1 MARAGA
7 AKGATPKKRLASK
20 PQVPFARKLV
30 VNQWL
35 LSLFGVKRFEE
46 LADQLR
52 NETQEGLDEHNVHHF
67 HHALTAQHLDVR
79 LLTAELLLEYDQ
91 NIVRHTQRLN
101 ERRITRGEEPI
112 VWKYFQYLTL
122 LFTEL
127 YLDRYFHDPE
137 ALLMAL
143 NAQVLLYN
151 SDKPEAD
158 RITPFDATLEAWPQ
172 LNKLAY
178 WSATGSGKTLLM
190 HVNILQYHHYLKA
203 LGGHRL
209 ELNRILL
216 LTPNEGLSQQ
226 HLREFETAG
235 MDAELFSKDGRGL
248 FSSHAV
254 EILEVT
260 RLREETGEKTIAV
273 DSFEGNNLV
282 LVDEGHRGTSSGEEG
297 AWMRARN
304 ALCEKGF
311 SFEYSATFGQAVKGK
326 PDLIALYARS
336 TLFDYSYRY
345 FYGDGFGKDYQ
356 ILNLDEE
363 TQRSHLELYMVA
375 CLLSFF
381 QQQRLFREHE
391 AAFRPFNIEKPLW
404 IFVGGSVTASLPT
417 RDATD
422 IVEILCFLARYVA
435 DRAGSMQRIERVLHQ
450 GIETATGKNLFAGRF
465 VYLNTC
471 GLTPAQVFDETLS
484 TLFNAPGGGH
494 LSLENLKGAT
504 GELALRLGAEHEPFG
519 VINVGEDAKLL
530 KLCEEHGIATGERA
544 FSGSLFHEINKPH
557 SPVNLLIGSKKFS
570 EGWSS
575 WRVSTMGLMNVG
587 KGEGSQ
593 IIQLFG
599 RGVRLKGYGRSLKRS
614 NKAPLPAGVERPKH
628 IALLE
633 TLGIF
638 GIHADY
644 MAQFR
649 DFLEEEG
656 LPTNDDRIE
665 FLLPV
670 IKNLGM
676 QRLRMVRLKRSING
690 MNTDVV
696 DAFRT
701 LGPVPTVAKPD
712 DSSKEYLQ
720 KNQVVL
726 NWYPKIQAMR
736 SRGLQG
742 GDAESAP
749 NEAHLAPKHVA
760 FLDLD
765 RLTFELERF
774 KAERGWYN
782 LNLTRAAIEALLA
795 DQSWYKLL
803 IPAGE
808 LAFRSFE
815 NVRLWEEIA
824 LSLLKK
830 YTERYYAYRKREWEL
845 PHLEYR
851 DLEGD
856 DPNFLTLKESPDEGY
871 YRIMINKSEEEIV
884 AKLEELKQS
893 IEKGDLKHWEFRGM
907 KAIWFDHH
915 HLYQPLLALDQK
927 IVDISPAPLNK
938 GERQFVEDLKRFHD
952 GNPDFF
958 NSRKLYLLRNLSRG
972 RGVGFFEAGNFHP
985 DFILWLIEDGKQRI
999 IFVDPK
1005 GIRNLAAN
1013 DPKIQFHETIKEIEH
1028 RLNDPQVSLESF
1040 IVSNSS
1046 SAAMSLQWSM
1056 AKPEMQRRNILFQE
1070 EDGDRYVGWMLK

>member
-1 MARAGA
+1 
-7 AKGATPKKRLASK
+7 
-20 PQVPFARKLV
+20 
-30 VNQWL
+30 
-35 LSLFGVKRFEE
+35 
-46 LADQLR
+46 
-52 NETQEGLDEHNVHHF
+52 
-67 HHALTAQHLDVR
+67 
-79 LLTAELLLEYDQ
+79 
-91 NIVRHTQRLN
+91 
-101 ERRITRGEEPI
+101 
-112 VWKYFQYLTL
+112 
-122 LFTEL
+122 
-127 YLDRYFHDPE
+127 
-137 ALLMAL
+137 
-143 NAQVLLYN
+143 
-151 SDKPEAD
+151 
-158 RITPFDATLEAWPQ
+158 
-172 LNKLAY
+172 
-178 WSATGSGKTLLM
+178 
-190 HVNILQYHHYLKA
+190 
-203 LGGHRL
+203 
-209 ELNRILL
+209 
-216 LTPNEGLSQQ
+216 
-226 HLREFETAG
+226 

-356 ILNLDEE
+356 IINLDEE

-435 DRAGSMQRIERVLHQ
+435 DRAGSMQRIESVLHQ

-544 FSGSLFHEINKPH
+544 FSGSLFHDINRPH

-614 NKAPLPAGVERPKH
+614 NKAPLPEGVERPKH

-696 DAFRT
+696 DAFRK
-701 LGPVPTVAKPD
+701 LGPVPSVAKPD

-742 GDAESAP
+742 GDAESVP
-749 NEAHLAPKHVA
+749 NETHLTPKHVA

-782 LNLTRAAIEALLA
+782 LNCHRGAAGRSELVQAADSCRRAGL
-795 DQSWYKLL
+795 Q
-803 IPAGE
+803 E
-808 LAFRSFE
+808 L
-815 NVRLWEEIA
+815 
-824 LSLLKK
+824 
-830 YTERYYAYRKREWEL
+830 
-845 PHLEYR
+845 
-851 DLEGD
+851 
-856 DPNFLTLKESPDEGY
+856 
-871 YRIMINKSEEEIV
+871 
-884 AKLEELKQS
+884 
-893 IEKGDLKHWEFRGM
+893 
-907 KAIWFDHH
+907 
-915 HLYQPLLALDQK
+915 
-927 IVDISPAPLNK
+927 
-938 GERQFVEDLKRFHD
+938 
-952 GNPDFF
+952 
-958 NSRKLYLLRNLSRG
+958 
-972 RGVGFFEAGNFHP
+972 
-985 DFILWLIEDGKQRI
+985 
-999 IFVDPK
+999 
-1005 GIRNLAAN
+1005 
-1013 DPKIQFHETIKEIEH
+1013 
-1028 RLNDPQVSLESF
+1028 
-1040 IVSNSS
+1040 
-1046 SAAMSLQWSM
+1046 
-1056 AKPEMQRRNILFQE
+1056 
-1070 EDGDRYVGWMLK
+1070 